1 MWVRRCGICRKPG
14 GEEWGQA
21 LLIPQQGRAEQRLLP
36 MHRVRWCKTQNPVRA
51 AVRGSAANGSGNKN
65 RARNS
70 LAVADGAGGAVQDY
84 LECLHHRKEIARMN
98 TILQEAK
105 RQDDAASGV
114 RHSHRPPPSPPP
126 LSLLRQDDAAAGVR
140 HAHSH
145 GTRVLLCARDCAR
158 HLCVVYSYKRMDSM
172 GGRHSHVCVR
182 VSDCLLPLRLSP
194 LPSLMCAEGGTST
207 SSALM

>member
-126 LSLLRQDDAAAGVR
+126 LSL
-140 HAHSH
+140 S
-145 GTRVLLCARDCAR
+145 CARTTQQQGCVMHTHTAHASFCAPATAR
-158 HLCVVYSYKRMDSM
+158 GICASFTRISVWIVWVDDTAMSACVFLIVYYPCASRPCPPS
-172 GGRHSHVCVR
+172 CVQKGA
-182 VSDCLLPLRLSP
+182 PAP
-194 LPSLMCAEGGTST
+194 A
-207 SSALM
+207 AH